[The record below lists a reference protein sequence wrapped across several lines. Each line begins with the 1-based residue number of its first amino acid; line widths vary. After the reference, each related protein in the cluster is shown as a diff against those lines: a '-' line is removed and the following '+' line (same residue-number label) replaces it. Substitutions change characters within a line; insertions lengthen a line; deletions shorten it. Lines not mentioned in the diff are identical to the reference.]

1 MKQHRTSDLVV
12 SENSLYLGNTFIAGA
27 GNDFIT
33 GGPMND
39 IVKAGSG
46 DDEVYGG
53 EGDDQIF
60 GGKGDDKL
68 DGGGG
73 DDKIFGI
80 KGNDTLYGCRGD
92 DKLNGGKGAD
102 IYKIS
107 PGNDVFRGFKISE
120 GDIILIGSSTVY
132 SIESFK
138 KHSIIEHDGGST
150 LVKKVSTSDLEN
162 VIRIV

>member
-1 MKQHRTSDLVV
+1 MKKHRTSDLVL
-12 SENSLYLGNTFIAGA
+12 SKNSLYLGNTFIAGA

-39 IVKAGSG
+39 IVKAGS
-46 DDEVYGG
+46 
-53 EGDDQIF
+53 GDDQIF

-107 PGNDVFRGFKISE
+107 PGNDVFCGLKIAE
-120 GDIILIGSSTVY
+120 GDIILIGSSTIY
-132 SIESFK
+132 SIETFK
-138 KHSIIEHDGGST
+138 KHSVIEHDSGST